1 MNSFRFD
8 ITEFRERARTGLL
21 DAPPGSYRR
30 SDYDLNPE
38 MTLDPADPPLRSAA
52 VLVPI
57 VLRNPELSVLLTQRT
72 AHLRSHAG
80 QIAFPG
86 GRIDEG
92 EDAVEAALREAKE
105 EIGLDRSF
113 IEPLGFLDGYI
124 TGTSFKIIP
133 LVGLVRP
140 GFTPQPAPDEVD
152 DVFEVPLRFLMSAEN
167 HARHTREWKGRTRF
181 FYAMPYGERYIWGAT
196 AGMIRNLYD
205 RLYAALSPGRRP

>member
-8 ITEFRERARTGLL
+8 LTEFRERAHAGLL
-21 DAPPGSYRR
+21 PVPPGSFGR

-38 MTLDPADPPLRSAA
+38 MMADLADAPLRSAA

-57 VLRNPELSVLLTQRT
+57 VLRHPELSVLLTQRT

-92 EDAVEAALREAKE
+92 EGAVEAALREAEE
-105 EIGLDRSF
+105 EIGLDRALT
-113 IEPLGFLDGYI
+113 EPLGFLDGYV

-133 LVGLVRP
+133 VVALVRP
-140 GFTPQPAPDEVD
+140 EFTPEPAPEEVEE
-152 DVFEVPLRFLMSAEN
+152 VFEVPLRFLMSAEN
-167 HARHTREWKGRTRF
+167 HARHRREWKGRTRF

-205 RLYAALSPGRRP
+205 RLYAAPRSP